1 MSAVTQAKS
10 RRLWLIRHAQASFG
24 SDDYDVLSKVGHEQS
39 QRLAAW
45 LVAHPDLAFSH
56 VCRGTL
62 RRHKE
67 TLAAIELAFSNAN
80 RPLPEVVEDEDWNEF
95 DYAGIVRAYATSR
108 LDDLVDAAVRDPSNR
123 RAVHAL
129 LAAALREW
137 ALGNLNGVA
146 ESWQAFGSRIARA
159 REKLQSAPPGKIL
172 VVSSAGPIAQ
182 CAQAALGCD
191 AERTVALNIALRNTA
206 VSEFR
211 ARETWE
217 MQIWNMLP
225 HLSSPAD
232 HEVVTYY

>member
-1 MSAVTQAKS
+1 MAEPTSG
-10 RRLWLIRHAQASFG
+10 RIWLIRHAQASFG
-24 SDDYDVLSKVGHEQS
+24 GDDYDVLSALGHEQAT
-39 QRLAAW
+39 RLAAW
-45 LVAHPDLAFSH
+45 LVSHPELTFVH

-67 TLAAIELAFSNAN
+67 TLAAIELAFSKAN
-80 RPLPEVVEDEDWNEF
+80 RALPEIAEDADWNEF
-95 DYAGIVRAYATSR
+95 EYDAIVRAYASSR
-108 LDDLVDAAVRDPSNR
+108 NDDLVRAAMQDPTNR

-129 LAAALREW
+129 LAAALRDW
-137 ALGNLNGVA
+137 ALGDLNDVP
-146 ESWQAFGSRIARA
+146 ETWQAFGIRVGRA
-159 REKLQSAPPGKIL
+159 RERLLAAPRGKIL

-191 AERTVALNIALRNTA
+191 PERTVALNIALRNTA

-211 ARETWE
+211 ARTRWE

-225 HLSSPAD
+225 HLSAPAD

>member
-1 MSAVTQAKS
+1 MAESKS
-10 RRLWLIRHAQASFG
+10 GRIWLIRHAQASFG
-24 SDDYDVLSKVGHEQS
+24 SDDYDVLSNIGHEQS
-39 QRLAAW
+39 KRLAAW
-45 LVAHPDLAFSH
+45 LVAHPDLSFAH
-56 VCRGTL
+56 VTRGSL

-67 TLAAIELAFSNAN
+67 TLAAIELAFSTAK
-80 RPLPEVVEDEDWNEF
+80 RTLPAAVEDADWNEF
-95 DYAGIVRAYATSR
+95 DYEGIVRAYATTR
-108 LDDLVDAAVRDPSNR
+108 QDDLVDAAVRDPSNR

-137 ALGNLNGVA
+137 ALGTLDGVT
-146 ESWQAFGSRIARA
+146 ESWPAFGARVARA
-159 REKLQSAPPGKIL
+159 RERLPSARGGKIL
-172 VVSSAGPIAQ
+172 VISSAGPIAQ

-211 ARETWE
+211 ARTGWE

-225 HLSSPAD
+225 HLSAPSD